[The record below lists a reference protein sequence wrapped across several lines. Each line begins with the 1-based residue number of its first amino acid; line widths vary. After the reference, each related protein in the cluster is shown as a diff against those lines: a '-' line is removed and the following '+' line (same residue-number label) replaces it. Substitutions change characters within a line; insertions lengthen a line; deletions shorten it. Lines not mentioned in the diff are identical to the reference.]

1 MNKVIEAMDKFMQP
15 IKDFLIKHQGN
26 PILWLAL
33 FGLGIF
39 VFATVYR
46 ALQKEK

>member
-1 MNKVIEAMDKFMQP
+1 MKDIINTLGKWMEP
-15 IKDFLIKHQGN
+15 IKEFMVRHQSN

-39 VFATVYR
+39 VFVTVYR

>member
-1 MNKVIEAMDKFMQP
+1 MKGIIETLDKWMDPVQEF
-15 IKDFLIKHQGN
+15 IIKHQSN

-33 FGLGIF
+33 FGIGIF
-39 VFATVYR
+39 VFVTVYR

>member
-1 MNKVIEAMDKFMQP
+1 MQKVVEFLGKAMEPLKNF
-15 IKDFLIKHQGN
+15 IIKHQSN

-39 VFATVYR
+39 FFVTVYR

>member
-1 MNKVIEAMDKFMQP
+1 MKGIIDTLNKWMQP
-15 IKDFLIKHQGN
+15 VKEFILEHQSN
-26 PILWLAL
+26 PLLWLAL

-39 VFATVYR
+39 VFVTVYR

>member
-1 MNKVIEAMDKFMQP
+1 MKSIIETLEKWMEPVKEFMVR
-15 IKDFLIKHQGN
+15 HQSN

-39 VFATVYR
+39 VFVTVYR

>member
-1 MNKVIEAMDKFMQP
+1 MKNIINTLNDWMKPLKEFI
-15 IKDFLIKHQGN
+15 IRHQSN
-26 PILWLAL
+26 PLLWLAL

-39 VFATVYR
+39 VFVTVYR

>member
-1 MNKVIEAMDKFMQP
+1 MKNIIETMEKWMEPFKEF
-15 IKDFLIKHQGN
+15 IVKHQSN

-33 FGLGIF
+33 LGLGVF

>member
-1 MNKVIEAMDKFMQP
+1 MKNIVETLGHWMEPVKEFMV
-15 IKDFLIKHQGN
+15 KHQSN
-26 PILWLAL
+26 PLLWLAL

-39 VFATVYR
+39 VFVTVYR

>member
-1 MNKVIEAMDKFMQP
+1 MKNIIDTLDKWMEPVKEF
-15 IKDFLIKHQGN
+15 IVRHQSN

-33 FGLGIF
+33 FGLGLF
-39 VFATVYR
+39 VFITVYR

>member
-1 MNKVIEAMDKFMQP
+1 MKNIINTLDKWMEP
-15 IKDFLIKHQGN
+15 IKDFIVKHQSN

-33 FGLGIF
+33 FGLGLF
-39 VFATVYR
+39 VFITVYR

>member
-1 MNKVIEAMDKFMQP
+1 MKNIIDTLDKWMEPF
-15 IKDFLIKHQGN
+15 KDFIVKHQSN
-26 PILWLAL
+26 PILWLIL

-39 VFATVYR
+39 AFVTVYR

>member
-1 MNKVIEAMDKFMQP
+1 MKNIINTLDKWMEP
-15 IKDFLIKHQGN
+15 IKEFMVRHQNN

-39 VFATVYR
+39 VFVTVYR

>member
-1 MNKVIEAMDKFMQP
+1 MKNIIETLGKWMEPVKEFMVR
-15 IKDFLIKHQGN
+15 HQSN

-39 VFATVYR
+39 VFVTVYR